1 MLESRRTWITNIFT
15 SCRKFVQPS
24 STARDT
30 NEYSKS
36 IENKGF
42 SNYITVLKSNTYEF
56 NNVYANPYYK
66 GDYSYEVNLII
77 VKDYRGVDSI
87 INKQEFKEYVKEEYE
102 KYKNI
107 SYDLDY
113 NIRDLYDIKI
123 HTENKNDEDIERFN
137 ELNKIILSS
146 NSRISRRVT
155 KKEIVYKKDKSLS
168 IISIQISKRNY
179 LKLFIKERI
188 KEFDEYS
195 KFSEIPKSNCKPLNY
210 MMKVK
215 DAEELKYAIEKIRKY
230 IQKVLK

>member
-1 MLESRRTWITNIFT
+1 MEKRWTWGRNVFR
-15 SCRKFVQPS
+15 SSWKFLQPS

-30 NEYSKS
+30 NKCSKS
-36 IENKGF
+36 IESKGF

-56 NNVYANPYYK
+56 NNVYVNPYYK
-66 GDYSYEVNLII
+66 GDYLYEVNLII

-123 HTENKNDEDIERFN
+123 HTENKNVEDVERFN
-137 ELNKIILSS
+137 ELNKIILSL

-155 KKEIVYKKDKSLS
+155 KKKIVYKKDKSLS
-168 IISIQISKRNY
+168 IISVQISKRNY
-179 LKLFIKERI
+179 LKLFVKEYI
-188 KEFDEYS
+188 KEFDEYM
-195 KFSEIPKSNCKPLNY
+195 KFIEIPKSNCKPLNY
-210 MMKVK
+210 MMKVRN
-215 DAEELKYAIEKIRKY
+215 AEELKYAIEKIRKY

>member
-1 MLESRRTWITNIFT
+1 M
-15 SCRKFVQPS
+15 QPS

-30 NEYSKS
+30 NECSKS

-123 HTENKNDEDIERFN
+123 HTENKNDED
-137 ELNKIILSS
+137 NKW
-146 NSRISRRVT
+146 SR
-155 KKEIVYKKDKSLS
+155 Y
-168 IISIQISKRNY
+168 
-179 LKLFIKERI
+179 
-188 KEFDEYS
+188 
-195 KFSEIPKSNCKPLNY
+195 C
-210 MMKVK
+210 
-215 DAEELKYAIEKIRKY
+215 
-230 IQKVLK
+230 